1 MRKQPGL
8 NHRHRDA
15 SGQVH
20 KKESNTLVATLR
32 KTYGADFGGNISG
45 RAHLSTLLTR
55 TGHESLTD
63 YMKTQKA

>member
-1 MRKQPGL
+1 MSRQPGL
-8 NHRHRDA
+8 DKRHRDK
-15 SGQVH
+15 SGQIH
-20 KKESNTLVATLR
+20 LKESNTLVATLR

-45 RAHLSTLLTR
+45 RAHLGTLLSR